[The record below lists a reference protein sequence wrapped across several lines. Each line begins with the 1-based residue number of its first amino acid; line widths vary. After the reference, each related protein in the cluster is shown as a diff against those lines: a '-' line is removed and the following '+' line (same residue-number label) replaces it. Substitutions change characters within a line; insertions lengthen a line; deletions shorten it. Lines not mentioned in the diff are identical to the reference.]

1 MFGTRSAAGKFSGDA
16 ASNKKTGMNDDSVI
30 RLALFDVRLCGS
42 HAALGKSSYATAAA
56 GIVEARAINQ
66 RLRRGLS
73 TNIASNA
80 PIQSNAIANIKIG
93 YQRPVLPAI
102 KLPIGTSND
111 AVPLAVY
118 SKP

>member
-1 MFGTRSAAGKFSGDA
+1 CLIPCQSTGKLEHF
-16 ASNKKTGMNDDSVI
+16 
-30 RLALFDVRLCGS
+30 RLAPILPPAHTFPWI
-42 HAALGKSSYATAAA
+42 HAALGLTSYATTAA
-56 GIVEARAINQ
+56 GMVGAWAINQ

>member
-1 MFGTRSAAGKFSGDA
+1 MGSTGE
-16 ASNKKTGMNDDSVI
+16 ASRVRWK
-30 RLALFDVRLCGS
+30 DVGVDQLC
-42 HAALGKSSYATAAA
+42 YAAA
-56 GIVEARAINQ
+56 GIGVTWAINQ